1 MNCEY
6 YTNNCKV
13 ILTTGNHKLILCNES
28 TASPVTQ
35 PTTNNPLPID
45 ETTTRTEPS
54 IEATTKAPTT
64 VGSTTYSPTTL
75 VPDQE
80 DERTPTPY
88 LRGHTTTASS
98 SYTTTTRESKE
109 EKRKDLESSS
119 ESTVRYIYVKTNL
132 TKQEPSPQELIG
144 QPPDLTPLWICIGVL
159 AAGLIALICKH
170 YLCKKKRELKRR
182 RSITPDNPP
191 PVNRQLKNRNS
202 WSQDAKVHDV
212 LLHMNQMHE
221 RRVPREHRKSM
232 EALRKQIEKKRR
244 KPPAVPT
251 KTIDLSQVVPP
262 KVLPNVQDARNR
274 LTAITT
280 KSMDAH
286 AKPTD
291 KKVMTITELAAP
303 DGMEKLKAIRQE
315 RRGVNKLRSQV
326 RKLQSINKTVTSD
339 K

>member
-6 YTNNCKV
+6 YTNNCRV

-28 TASPVTQ
+28 TATPVTQ
-35 PTTNNPLPID
+35 PTINNPLPND
-45 ETTTRTEPS
+45 ETTTHTEPS
-54 IEATTKAPTT
+54 IEATTRAPTT
-64 VGSTTYSPTTL
+64 VGSTTYYPTTL

-80 DERTPTPY
+80 DERTPTPR
-88 LRGHTTTASS
+88 LRGHKTTTSS
-98 SYTTTTRESKE
+98 SYTTTTRESRE
-109 EKRKDLESSS
+109 EKRKYLESSN

-132 TKQEPSPQELIG
+132 TKQEPPQELIG
-144 QPPDLTPLWICIGVL
+144 QQPDLTPLWICIGVL

-182 RSITPDNPP
+182 RSITPDNLP
-191 PVNRQLKNRNS
+191 PVNRHMKNRNS
-202 WSQDAKVHDV
+202 WSRDAKTQDV
-212 LLHMNQMHE
+212 LLHMNKIHE

-251 KTIDLSQVVPP
+251 KTIDLSEVVPP
-262 KVLPNVQDARNR
+262 NVEDARKR
-274 LTAITT
+274 LTAITM
-280 KSMDAH
+280 KSMAAH

-291 KKVMTITELAAP
+291 KKVMTITELASP

-315 RRGVNKLRSQV
+315 KRGVNRLRSQV